1 MDAEV
6 GVSCAHCG
14 EPVEQP
20 FTCSH
25 CDQQYCSDHR
35 LPEEHKCPLFVPSA
49 ADTPTR
55 SEVHA
60 ERAQGSSV
68 KAPESMDLD
77 GQTTAK
83 ANRSAPTTSS
93 PDVSLKESS
102 TEPTSESQ
110 HDLDGLRLYTRL
122 GSLYA
127 GAAVRTSL
135 RRLGLVAVLVAVYH
149 LFVPIF
155 APAVP
160 IWAPWRVFGLWIAGE
175 GTVVYL
181 GDVLLLVAGA
191 VVTWF
196 L

>member
-1 MDAEV
+1 MEFNRQGTA
-6 GVSCAHCG
+6 
-14 EPVEQP
+14 
-20 FTCSH
+20 
-25 CDQQYCSDHR
+25 
-35 LPEEHKCPLFVPSA
+35 SA
-49 ADTPTR
+49 DRSPPT
-55 SEVHA
+55 
-60 ERAQGSSV
+60 
-68 KAPESMDLD
+68 
-77 GQTTAK
+77 
-83 ANRSAPTTSS
+83 NSS

-102 TEPTSESQ
+102 TESTSEIK
-110 HDLDGLRLYTRL
+110 HDLDGFRLYTRL
-122 GSLYA
+122 GGLYA
-127 GAAVRTSL
+127 GSAVRTGL
-135 RRLGLVAVLVAVYH
+135 RLLGLVAVLVAVYH